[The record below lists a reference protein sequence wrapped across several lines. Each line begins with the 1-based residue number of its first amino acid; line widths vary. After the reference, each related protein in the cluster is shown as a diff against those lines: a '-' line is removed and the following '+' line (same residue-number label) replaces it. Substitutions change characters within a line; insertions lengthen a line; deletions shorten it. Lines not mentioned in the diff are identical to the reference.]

1 MADKKVTKSNSK
13 KALVVIDNDDPFN
26 PAKREAP
33 EERGL
38 VFQSLIQKVIS
49 EAQFNIL
56 YGKTPAWAIKRR
68 EGPGGQ
74 MLRYVP
80 HGFTRDQL
88 NKAFG
93 LDWDWKLLPIFNNS
107 PFHQVERNEKGKT
120 KQYLTVIG
128 ELTVRI
134 RNPENIKEI
143 LTTITK
149 TGTGSS
155 LWNEGVE
162 FGDALK
168 SADSDALKRAG
179 LGLGIALDLYY
190 SEDTAVAKHAE
201 IEQRRKAEQEE
212 VERVT
217 PEKLEQA
224 KLMLAEGETPKT
236 VAEALGLKVSD
247 LSKAELL

>member
-1 MADKKVTKSNSK
+1 MTKTKVSKVIVDADNPFEPVKRDAPNER
-13 KALVVIDNDDPFN
+13 ALVFSN
-26 PAKREAP
+26 
-33 EERGL
+33 L
-38 VFQSLIQKVIS
+38 VQKVVS
-49 EAQFNIL
+49 EAQFDIL

-80 HGFTRDQL
+80 HGYTRDQL

-93 LDWDWKLLPIFNNS
+93 LDWDWELLPIFNGS
-107 PFHQVERNEKGKT
+107 PFHQIERVEKGKT

-128 ELTVRI
+128 KLTVRI
-134 RNPENIKEI
+134 HNPSAIKEV

-190 SEDTAVAKHAE
+190 SEDTAVSKFNE
-201 IEQRRKAEQEE
+201 NEQRKKEEQEE
-212 VERVT
+212 LERVK
-217 PEKLEQA
+217 PETIDKA
-224 KLMLAEGETPKT
+224 KELIASGKGAKKVAAE
-236 VAEALGLKVSD
+236 LGLKVSD
-247 LSKAELL
+247 LAKAGLL

>member
-1 MADKKVTKSNSK
+1 MTAKKDAPKSNNK
-13 KALVVIDNDDPFN
+13 KALVVIENNPFDP
-26 PAKREAP
+26 KQREAP
-33 EERGL
+33 DERGL

-93 LDWDWKLLPIFNNS
+93 LDWDWKLLPIFNGS
-107 PFHQVERNEKGKT
+107 PFHQVERVEKGKT
-120 KQYLTVIG
+120 KNYLTVIG

-134 RNPENIKEI
+134 RNPANIKEV

-149 TGTGSS
+149 TGAGSS

-201 IEQRRKAEQEE
+201 NEQRKKEQQEE
-212 VERVT
+212 EERVT

-224 KLMLAEGETPKT
+224 KAMLAEDKSPKE

-247 LSKAELL
+247 LSRNDLL